1 MMIGSDHEMK
11 LQTDILVEECMTVL
25 SAPQAPSVIFA
36 VMENAVAF
44 YADLMDMPELPILVP
59 LERCLLHAYLS
70 HSDKQR

>member
-1 MMIGSDHEMK
+1 
-11 LQTDILVEECMTVL
+11 MTAL

-36 VMENAVAF
+36 VMVNAVAL

-59 LERCLLHAYLS
+59 LGRCLLHAYLS